1 MLSSD
6 EDDEGS
12 DELLAGSELLLLLL
26 PGLPLLLLLPAGLP
40 ADAELG
46 SSEALSFSSASNWF
60 GPFVGAFT

>member
-6 EDDEGS
+6 EEDGS
-12 DELLAGSELLLLLL
+12 DELLAGSELLLSSGLLLLLL
-26 PGLPLLLLLPAGLP
+26 PGLPA

-46 SSEALSFSSASNWF
+46 SSEPLSFSSWSNWF